1 MATDKDHPSNCV
13 TYRIVKED
21 VRPVRMFWLNPE
33 SGMLE
38 LMTQPDYE
46 SVQQYNLTIEAV
58 DCDMVSP
65 RTAYTLVSPTELQ

>member
-1 MATDKDHPSNCV
+1 M

-21 VRPVRMFWLNPE
+21 IHPVKIFWLNPK

-38 LMTQPDYE
+38 LATQPDYE

-65 RTAYTLVSPTELQ
+65 RTAVTLVSQV